1 MSRPAY
7 TEKRTLAL
15 ALLVA
20 GAACSFD
27 PAYRDVPIKKVPI
40 CAAKEIT
47 CNGAKLA
54 RCADDGMSFQ
64 TTDDCGARGLVC
76 APTLLACT
84 PCLPNDGSCDGQ
96 TTLTCTPDGQRWARG
111 ETCDTTKAIACR
123 AGKCADLCRVA
134 TEQRSNVGCEY
145 WGVDLDNAM
154 VSASL
159 NAAAQQYAIVVSN
172 AEPDL
177 PAYVMIEED
186 DAPSGQPAKLRTVAT
201 ATIAPRN
208 LEVFKLGPR
217 EVDGSPEGEFDTGTH
232 TALTRHA
239 YRVRS
244 NVPIVAYQ
252 FNPLENVN
260 VFSNDASQMLPTAAI
275 SGGYVVA
282 GWPQTI
288 ARSMNPSQN
297 FGEDLRAFLS
307 IVGTENTTKVHIKS
321 TARIVAGGPLPD
333 GLAQGAE
340 ADVTID
346 AFDVLNLET
355 GDFGADF
362 TGTQITASG
371 AVVVYS
377 GSEASDAPMFQ
388 SLTERYCCADHLEEQ
403 VAPLRAVGKSYVL
416 GRMPNRTRAVA
427 AAGGSVASYDEPEYF
442 RVIAT
447 GAGTTHVKTTLPTP
461 DDAFELTGIGA
472 NRTLTSR
479 QDFHLIAD
487 QPAIVAQVQG
497 GQDSAGVPRGL
508 PGGDPSLTFVAPVEQ
523 WRNDYVLLTPDKY
536 AFDFLVVAAP
546 RDAQLFIDGMRMGP
560 ETCEVAPG
568 DGLTDVLR
576 GKPAPT
582 LIYRCQ
588 MSYPVIDTTKS
599 APDNVK
605 PGKQNDGVHRIQ
617 SDRPVGVVAY
627 GFDSYVSYAYC
638 GGTQLVDLTVR

>member
-1 MSRPAY
+1 M
-7 TEKRTLAL
+7 LAC
-15 ALLVA
+15 A
-20 GAACSFD
+20 GLACSFD
-27 PAYRDVPIKKVPI
+27 SAYRDVPTDKIPVCTAGEVSCKGERLTR
-40 CAAKEIT
+40 CAADT
-47 CNGAKLA
+47 
-54 RCADDGMSFQ
+54 MSFQ
-64 TTDDCGARGLVC
+64 TMDDCATRGLVC

-84 PCLPNDGSCDGQ
+84 TCLPGDGSCDGQ
-96 TTLTCTPDGQRWARG
+96 TTLACTPDGQRWTRG
-111 ETCDTTKAIACR
+111 ATCDTTMAVACR
-123 AGKCADLCRVA
+123 AGTCADLCKVA

-159 NAAAQQYAIVVSN
+159 NAASQQYAIVVSN
-172 AEPDL
+172 AEFDL
-177 PAYVMIEED
+177 AAYVMIDQD
-186 DAPSGQPAKLRTVAT
+186 DAPSGQPPKLRTVAT

-217 EVDGSPEGEFDTGTH
+217 EVDGSPDGEFDTGTH

-288 ARSMNPSQN
+288 ARSSNPSQN

-307 IVGTENTTKVHIKS
+307 IVGTVDATTVHLKT
-321 TARIVAGGPLPD
+321 TARVVPGGPLPA
-333 GLAQGAE
+333 GLAPGGE
-340 ADVTID
+340 ADIALD

-377 GSEASDAPMFQ
+377 GSEASDAPMFE

-403 VAPLRAVGKSYVL
+403 LAPLRAVGKSYVL
-416 GRMPNRTRAVA
+416 GRMPNRTRSVA
-427 AAGGSVASYDEPEYF
+427 AAGGNVPFYDEPEYF
-442 RVIAT
+442 RVVAT
-447 GAGTTHVKTTLPTP
+447 QAGTTHITTTLPAP
-461 DDAFELTGIGA
+461 NDQFDLGAIGA
-472 NRTLTSR
+472 NRTIVSR
-479 QDFHLIAD
+479 QDFHLVAD
-487 QPAIVAQVQG
+487 RPAIVAQVQG

-546 RDAQLFIDGMRMGP
+546 ADAAVFIDGARMDAQ
-560 ETCEVAPG
+560 TCEVGAG
-568 DGLTDVLR
+568 DGLSDLVR
-576 GKPAPT
+576 GKPASS
-582 LIYRCQ
+582 LVYRCQ
-588 MSYPVIDTTKS
+588 LSFPTIDSKKS
-599 APDNVK
+599 VPDNVT
-605 PGKQNDGVHRIQ
+605 PGQQNDGAHRIQ
-617 SDRPVGVVAY
+617 SDRPVGVVVY
-627 GFDSYVSYAYC
+627 GFDNYVSYAYC
-638 GGTQLVDLTVR
+638 GGTQLIDLTIH